1 MRREYDGRMA
11 RPDPIPFDSH
21 RFVKRLTSE
30 GMPAG
35 QAEVLADEQISLLD
49 SHLVT
54 KRDISHLATKE
65 EVAKLATKEEVAKLA
80 TKEEVAKLAT
90 KEEVAKLATKEEV
103 AKLATKEEV
112 AKLAT
117 KEEVAKL
124 ATKEEVAATNERL
137 ARLERRVNDVAEDV
151 AVLKSDLRTLKWV
164 VVGVG
169 FGMLTALLGMSSL
182 MIKILETV

>member
-11 RPDPIPFDSH
+11 RPDPIPFDTH

-35 QAEVLADEQISLLD
+35 QAEVLADEQISLLN

-103 AKLATKEEV
+103 A
-112 AKLAT
+112 
-117 KEEVAKL
+117 
-124 ATKEEVAATNERL
+124 ATNERL
-137 ARLERRVNDVAEDV
+137 AKLERRVNDVAEDV